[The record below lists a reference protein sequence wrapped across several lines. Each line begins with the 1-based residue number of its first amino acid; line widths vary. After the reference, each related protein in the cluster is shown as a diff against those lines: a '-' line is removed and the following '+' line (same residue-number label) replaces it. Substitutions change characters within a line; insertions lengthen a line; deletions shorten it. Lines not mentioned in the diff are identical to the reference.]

1 MNSTEESG
9 LRISI
14 LRALAGNPR
23 TFKARE
29 VLDIIRGEGERVE
42 EPEFIRVFTEL
53 TQAGLVEVAEVPEVD
68 AAQLFRIT
76 RRGVEVLKL
85 KEGDSFD
92 ERSVE
97 IDILRRLSR
106 RELTKA
112 EIFDCIRAGGHVIDE
127 TDFEKLFCR
136 MEERKLIRWV
146 SMKCAEGDTRRF
158 CTTDFG
164 KGYLAS
170 ILHRTR
176 EPDFKTLHSGHVASD
191 IILICLRYSEPMGT
205 KAICRAM
212 RPHSTGFGAR
222 EISLMIAALEE
233 NGLLAHGKGG
243 YRVTGKARAYLE
255 DRIERLANSDRKRD
269 MRDAIRLL
277 LAELSS
283 LQVLGQ
289 KQAAALKGK
298 GGKC

>member
-1 MNSTEESG
+1 
-9 LRISI
+9 
-14 LRALAGNPR
+14 
-23 TFKARE
+23 
-29 VLDIIRGEGERVE
+29 
-42 EPEFIRVFTEL
+42 
-53 TQAGLVEVAEVPEVD
+53 
-68 AAQLFRIT
+68 
-76 RRGVEVLKL
+76 
-85 KEGDSFD
+85 
-92 ERSVE
+92 
-97 IDILRRLSR
+97 
-106 RELTKA
+106 
-112 EIFDCIRAGGHVIDE
+112 
-127 TDFEKLFCR
+127 
-136 MEERKLIRWV
+136 
-146 SMKCAEGDTRRF
+146 
-158 CTTDFG
+158 
-164 KGYLAS
+164 
-170 ILHRTR
+170 
-176 EPDFKTLHSGHVASD
+176 
-191 IILICLRYSEPMGT
+191 MGT

-283 LQVLGQ
+283 LQILGQ